1 MASGLAP
8 ASSSFSAPSHLTCD
22 PTPLATR
29 GGWDRVV
36 WSNGSRSC
44 YGLFH
49 LSSLRTL
56 RLPSFR
62 TLASPV
68 CVHPSPFSTY
78 QGRVGPGRLVKWLP
92 VLLLPL
98 PPFFFVY
105 SPPLF
110 FSYSRLPCLCT
121 YTSLL
126 HVPGAG
132 GTGSLGQMTSGLA
145 TASTFFLCVLSASLI
160 FCTLHLPCLCTST
173 SLPHVPLLL
182 LC

>member
-36 WSNGSRSC
+36 WSSGSRSC

-56 RLPSFR
+56 RLPSFLLFVLSPPLSVYIHLPSPRTRGGWDRVAWSNGFRSCYCLFHLSSLRTLRLSSFR

-68 CVHPSPFSTY
+68 CVHPPPFSTY

-92 VLLLPL
+92 VLLLPP

-105 SPPLF
+105 SLPP
-110 FSYSRLPCLCT
+110 
-121 YTSLL
+121 
-126 HVPGAG
+126 
-132 GTGSLGQMTSGLA
+132 
-145 TASTFFLCVLSASLI
+145 
-160 FCTLHLPCLCTST
+160 
-173 SLPHVPLLL
+173 
-182 LC
+182 